1 MFNKLYEF
9 FKKILKNNYKLI
21 IFWIVILFL
30 CFYKLPYVIYCPGGA
45 IDLTKRIEID
55 NSLQQKDGKLEMA
68 YVSMRQGSIIN
79 VLLSFIMPSWDIAK
93 ESSASF
99 DNQSLEQT
107 LEVEKFQMQNSID
120 IATILAYQKAGKN
133 VDIKSEKAVVYYI
146 ADEAQTDIKL
156 LDEIISVDGVE
167 VKVLDDIIE
176 LVKNHKEDDIV
187 NIVVKRDNKQKN
199 TTAKVYLN
207 ENLEPKIGIGAITG
221 FEYETY
227 PSINIKHNS
236 SEAGSSGGLML
247 SLAIYN
253 GLIEEDITHG
263 KSIIGTGTISLNGV
277 VGEIDGVKYKVLGA
291 ERKKAEIFLCPVE
304 NYKEAMEV
312 KNEYNLKIDIVGV
325 STFDEALNYLSNLN

>member
-1 MFNKLYEF
+1 MFNKLYELL
-9 FKKILKNNYKLI
+9 KKILKNNYKLI

-45 IDLTKRIEID
+45 IDLTKRIEVENATD
-55 NSLQQKDGKLEMA
+55 KEGKLQMA

-79 VLLSFIMPSWDIAK
+79 VLLSFVMPSWDLEK
-93 ESSASF
+93 ESTASY

-120 IATILAYQKAGKN
+120 IATILAYQKSGKDVN
-133 VDIKSEKAVVYYI
+133 IKSEKAKVYYI
-146 ADEAQTDIKL
+146 TDEAQTDIQL
-156 LDEIISVDGVE
+156 LDEIISVDGIE
-167 VKVLDDIIE
+167 VKTLNDIVE
-176 LVKNHKEDDIV
+176 LVKKHQEGDIV
-187 NIVVKRDNKQKN
+187 NIVVKKDEKLKN
-199 TTAKVYLN
+199 VTAKVYLN
-207 ENLEPKIGIGAITG
+207 ENLEPKIGIGVITG
-221 FEYETY
+221 FEYETN

-253 GLIEEDITHG
+253 ALVDEDITHG
-263 KSIIGTGTISLNGV
+263 KSIIGTGTISLNGA

-291 ERKKAEIFLCPVE
+291 ERKNAEIFLCPTE

-312 KNEYNLKIDIVGV
+312 KNKYNLKIDIVSV
-325 STFDEALNYLSNLN
+325 STFDEALDYLNNLN

>member
-1 MFNKLYEF
+1 MFNKLYELL
-9 FKKILKNNYKLI
+9 KKILKNNYKLI
-21 IFWIVILFL
+21 IFWILILFL
-30 CFYKLPYVIYCPGGA
+30 CFYKFPYVIYCPGGA
-45 IDLTKRIEID
+45 IDLTKRIEVENTTD
-55 NSLQQKDGKLEMA
+55 KEGKLQMA

-79 VLLSFIMPSWDIAK
+79 VLLSFVIPGWDLEK
-93 ESSASF
+93 ESTASY

-120 IATILAYQKAGKN
+120 VATILAYQKAGKN
-133 VDIKSEKAVVYYI
+133 VNVKSEKAVVYYI
-146 ADEAQTDIKL
+146 VDEAQTDVNL

-167 VKVLDDIIE
+167 IKTLNDIVE
-176 LVKNHKEDDIV
+176 LVKKHQKDDIV
-187 NIVVKRDNKQKN
+187 NIVVKKDNKEKEV
-199 TTAKVYLN
+199 TAKVYLN
-207 ENLEPKIGIGAITG
+207 ENLEPKIGIGVITG
-221 FEYETY
+221 FEYETD

-253 GLIEEDITHG
+253 SFIDEDITHG

-291 ERKKAEIFLCPVE
+291 ERKNAEIFLCPTE

-312 KNEYNLKIDIVGV
+312 KNEYDLKIEIVSV
-325 STFDEALNYLSNLN
+325 STFDEALNYLNNLN